1 MEQKKS
7 IRRPISTGLIG
18 HLHGLYARYGLDEET
33 RRGMILDLTKGRT
46 DSTRDLTYSEGQYL
60 SGYIQGA
67 VHENRDLSVG
77 ERGIKRQRSGVLVR
91 LQKLGI
97 DTTDWDSV
105 NACLCDKRIA
115 GKPLY
120 KLNSEELQAVIRR
133 LEQILK
139 TRDQ

>member
-67 VHENRDLSVG
+67 AHENRDLSYGRPVAGGRQLAVG
-77 ERGIKRQRSGVLVR
+77 TPHPLFPRQR
-91 LQKLGI
+91 
-97 DTTDWDSV
+97 
-105 NACLCDKRIA
+105 
-115 GKPLY
+115 P
-120 KLNSEELQAVIRR
+120 
-133 LEQILK
+133 
-139 TRDQ
+139 

>member
-67 VHENRDLSVG
+67 AHENRDLSVG
-77 ERGIKRQRSGVLVR
+77 ETSTLRSAGTSAKTGDRHHR
-91 LQKLGI
+91 LGQGERL
-97 DTTDWDSV
+97 
-105 NACLCDKRIA
+105 
-115 GKPLY
+115 PL
-120 KLNSEELQAVIRR
+120 
-133 LEQILK
+133 
-139 TRDQ
+139 